1 MDREQVK
8 SRFEAILKKYTRTSF
23 DWEGVT
29 EDASI
34 LGKLNINSARFVDL
48 IIDVEDEFDIE
59 INDETMNKIITIN
72 NGIEII
78 IQLIEK
84 N

>member
-8 SRFEAILKKYTRTSF
+8 LRFEAILKKYTRTSF
-23 DWEGVT
+23 DWGSVT

-78 IQLIEK
+78 TQLIEK